1 MWTST
6 ELDQDNAS
14 AIEIVA
20 GIVDVI
26 TNPLPKE
33 FGISIRALFGFPEDA
48 ILGCTDEDYV
58 EYNPE
63 ANYDDGSCQ
72 IIAIDG
78 CTDQTA
84 LEL

>member
-1 MWTST
+1 MWSST

-14 AIEIVA
+14 AIEIV
-20 GIVDVI
+20 GDVVNVNQ
-26 TNPLPKE
+26 NPLPKE

-63 ANYDDGSCQ
+63 ANYDDGSCEV
-72 IIAIDG
+72 IAIDG
-78 CTDQTA
+78 CTDQTDF
-84 LEL
+84 